1 MGKAQRQRQAAQV
14 VRAQLAA
21 EQRKKRTLIAVGV
34 AAAVVIVGG
43 AIGYGIYQGNKSST
57 VNEPTA
63 ATVNYGF
70 ESGEGPVAVDLY
82 VDFMCP
88 SCKAFEEQYAEPL
101 QQAALAGQ
109 ITLITHPVAI
119 LNRMSQ
125 GTDYST
131 RAGAASVCA
140 ANEGKFGEFSTA
152 LFAAQPAEQTP
163 GLSNGELVD
172 VGKGVGLGDTFA
184 SCVNAQT
191 YAAWVDK
198 GTEVAS
204 EDGLSGTPYVKIN
217 GEPVELKDFGTALDA
232 AINAAGVGGVD
243 PSASAS

>member
-21 EQRKKRTLIAVGV
+21 EQRRKRTLIAIGV
-34 AAAVVIVGG
+34 AAAVLIVGG
-43 AIGYGIYQGNKSST
+43 AIGYGIYQGNKSAQ
-57 VNEPTA
+57 VNQPTA
-63 ATVNYGF
+63 ATVDHGF
-70 ESGEGPVAVDLY
+70 STGSGPVTVDLY

-88 SCKAFEEQYAEPL
+88 ACKAFEQTYEAQL
-101 QQAALAGQ
+101 QEAAKNGQ

-119 LNRMSQ
+119 LNHMSQ

-140 ANEGKFGEFSTA
+140 ADDGKFTEYAAA

-163 GLSNGELVD
+163 GLTNGELGD
-172 VGKGVGLGDTFA
+172 IGKGIGLGDTFVN
-184 SCVNAQT
+184 CTNAQT
-191 YAAWVDK
+191 YAGWVDQ
-198 GTEVAS
+198 GTEKAS
-204 EDGLSGTPYVKIN
+204 EEGLSGTPYVKIN
-217 GEPVELKDFGTALDA
+217 GESVELKDFATALDA
-232 AINAAGVGGVD
+232 AITAAGVASAD